1 VITHLAP
8 SARSDG
14 SSDKQIYQVLCMLM
28 GYVAEIELTHRVVS
42 ALEKK
47 PTINKISQK
56 AEGFCLYIKKK

>member
-1 VITHLAP
+1 
-8 SARSDG
+8 
-14 SSDKQIYQVLCMLM
+14 MLM